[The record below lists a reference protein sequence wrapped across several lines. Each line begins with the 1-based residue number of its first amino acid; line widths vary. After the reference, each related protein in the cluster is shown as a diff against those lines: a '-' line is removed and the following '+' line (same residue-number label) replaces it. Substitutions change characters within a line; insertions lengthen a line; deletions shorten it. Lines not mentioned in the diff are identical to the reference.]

1 MTSTRNKFLLAL
13 VALVLLATYAAAVK
27 GDCSVENCATC
38 LEEDATQCAECNNG
52 YRPTDAGQC
61 EAIPCDVPNCAT
73 CAAGS
78 TTQCAECKP
87 GYRPTDAG
95 QCEAI
100 SCDVPNCATC
110 AAGSTTQCAEC
121 NADYQLTTE
130 GQCVAASDAAA
141 APHSGVAAVAA
152 LAAAVVAYA
161 L

>member
-38 LEEDATQCAECNNG
+38 LEEDATQCAECNN
-52 YRPTDAGQC
+52 
-61 EAIPCDVPNCAT
+61 
-73 CAAGS
+73 
-78 TTQCAECKP
+78 

>member
-78 TTQCAECKP
+78 TTQCAEC
-87 GYRPTDAG
+87 
-95 QCEAI
+95 
-100 SCDVPNCATC
+100 
-110 AAGSTTQCAEC
+110 

>member
-27 GDCSVENCATC
+27 GDCTVE
-38 LEEDATQCAECNNG
+38 
-52 YRPTDAGQC
+52 
-61 EAIPCDVPNCAT
+61 NCAT

-87 GYRPTDAG
+87 GYKRTDAG
-95 QCEAI
+95 TCEAI
-100 SCDVPNCATC
+100 SCDVANCAMC
-110 AAGSTTQCAEC
+110 LEEDATQCKDC
-121 NADYQLTTE
+121 NAGYKVTDAGTCE
-130 GQCVAASDAAA
+130 AASDAAA
-141 APHSGVAAVAA
+141 APHTGVAAVAA

>member
-27 GDCSVENCATC
+27 SDCSVENCATC
-38 LEEDATQCAECNNG
+38 IEGDATK
-52 YRPTDAGQC
+52 
-61 EAIPCDVPNCAT
+61 
-73 CAAGS
+73 
-78 TTQCAECKP
+78 CK
-87 GYRPTDAG
+87 
-95 QCEAI
+95 
-100 SCDVPNCATC
+100 
-110 AAGSTTQCAEC
+110 EC
-121 NADYQLTTE
+121 NADYELTTE

>member
-38 LEEDATQCAECNNG
+38 LEEDA
-52 YRPTDAGQC
+52 
-61 EAIPCDVPNCAT
+61 
-73 CAAGS
+73 
-78 TTQCAECKP
+78 TQCAECKP